1 MKTILELLKRLLAS
15 PIVKKAIASFGV
27 WLAQFMV
34 KKIFSPNNHKKS
46 SKMEK
51 GILIG
56 KLESVL
62 ASALDNVVK
71 LKGIW
76 ETFDGPAF
84 KLVITAVDDN
94 LAEKIPEPYKTQ
106 IRDMLTKI
114 LEEKDYAAACQM
126 AAEFTDSL
134 IDIPGIDDATEKMI
148 FTGIFTVIAGLLA
161 KIGTE

>member
-1 MKTILELLKRLLAS
+1 
-15 PIVKKAIASFGV
+15 
-27 WLAQFMV
+27 
-34 KKIFSPNNHKKS
+34 
-46 SKMEK
+46 MEK

-84 KLVITAVDDN
+84 KLVITAVDNN
-94 LAEKIPEPYKTQ
+94 LAEKIPEAYKIQ

-114 LEEKDYAAACQM
+114 LEEKDYPTACQM
-126 AAEFTDSL
+126 AADFVDSL

-148 FTGIFTVIAGLLA
+148 FTGIFTVVAGLLA
-161 KIGTE
+161 KIGTQDEVLA